1 MLALTR
7 THAFMASSATSRDDC
22 HHALSFASVAIRTG
36 HKNVTPCRLIAVKI
50 VAQVVS
56 PCSAAYNV
64 GLTR

>member
-1 MLALTR
+1 MHCLLHR
-7 THAFMASSATSRDDC
+7 QEG
-22 HHALSFASVAIRTG
+22 IRTA

-64 GLTR
+64 GVTR